1 MCMKRLRETL
11 LVYDIMPLTL
21 ARLHNFALKL
31 YRNMATRTSIINH
44 VLHSIVLHPPKF
56 VLKDLPW
63 FSVQSVTQGLT

>member
-1 MCMKRLRETL
+1 ML

-31 YRNMATRTSIINH
+31 YRNMATRTSITNH
-44 VLHSIVLHPPKF
+44 ILNSIFLYLPKS

-63 FSVQSVTQGLT
+63 FNVQSVTQGLT